1 MVDLPAR
8 LMLWRAFNLFFT
20 VFNVLIWVRIIFS
33 FFRPSPYTI
42 WDRID
47 QISWRLTEP
56 ILGPIRNL
64 MPRTMMVDFSPMI
77 ALILMQLLQRI
88 LAQILF

>member
-1 MVDLPAR
+1 MLDLSAR
-8 LMLWRAFNLFFT
+8 LLLWRTFNLFFS
-20 VFNVLIWVRIIFS
+20 VFNVLIWIRIIFS
-33 FFRPSPYTI
+33 FFRPAPYTI

-64 MPRTMMVDFSPMI
+64 MPRTMMIDFSPMI
-77 ALILMQLLQRI
+77 ALILLQLVGRI
-88 LAQILF
+88 LAQLLF